1 MGSLIAIGGR
11 IANVWSVTRKLHNML
26 EFIFGCWH
34 RKLSRPFT
42 LSGWT
47 YEVCLNC
54 GKKFAYDRADLGYYV
69 HGSNDELVRRE
80 FRCVSE
86 YHPSI

>member
-1 MGSLIAIGGR
+1 MEAEPWKPNCSCL
-11 IANVWSVTRKLHNML
+11 SVADLLHL
-26 EFIFGCWH
+26 VYDVLFGCWH

-54 GKKFAYDRADLGYYV
+54 GKKFAYNRADIGRHVPERKEGGVVLD
-69 HGSNDELVRRE
+69 S
-80 FRCVSE
+80 VSE
-86 YHPSI
+86 ASSVF

>member
-1 MGSLIAIGGR
+1 MSYEQSTATIDATTEQVVPISEVRRFPIADKIAI
-11 IANVWSVTRKLHNML
+11 AF
-26 EFIFGCWH
+26 EFLFGCWH

-54 GKKFAYDRADLGYYV
+54 GKKFAYTRA
-69 HGSNDELVRRE
+69 E
-80 FRCVSE
+80 
-86 YHPSI
+86 IA